1 MKSKI
6 YAILSL
12 LLIVIVGAGSEQTSY
27 AQKRDGKRDRNQ
39 DTASRI
45 LTVSQLKSG
54 VAPDGRGRLWAV
66 VVGVSSYKNLQPNEQ
81 LRFAHRDA
89 EQLAEFLR
97 SPAGGGFPASQIKVL
112 LNQDATIAAIRTAL
126 GSWLARSAEKDDV
139 VYIFFAGH
147 GVVEDNDAYLMA
159 HDSDP
164 QNLYATSL
172 SVAELNTIFTERVQA
187 RVKVLITDAC
197 HAGKLGLASRGAA
210 ETALINRYLDEVGK
224 SGAGTLRLLASRENE
239 LSYENERWGGG
250 HGVFTHFLL
259 EGLRGQADRDRDGVV
274 RASEILEYLS
284 EVVPNETTA
293 KQHPRAA
300 GNLDARLP
308 LAVLNNGAA
317 TNTTANSGRGQAT
330 LEIRGPAGSEV
341 YLDATFRGRIRP
353 NGVLLVEGLNSGIHK
368 LSVDAPGAPT
378 HEQNIALNTA
388 QTVLDLQTA
397 LPANATS
404 KSSPLVAQIRQALKS
419 GQILEPNGA
428 WTLYQQLLRAAP
440 AEPQRQLLEIDLRA
454 ALEEIGQRATNNYV
468 RTSATPLTPVEL
480 RRASDAYVALK
491 TLAPNDGSIEAKRLF
506 AAGRVALADGKPQ
519 EALTLLQQSL
529 SKDGKT
535 ACPYNALGAAYE
547 QANQSEK
554 AAEFF
559 NRAATLAPGWS
570 LPRYRLGLQDYARGR
585 LEAAERDFQ
594 AAAKLDPDLLTA
606 RWWLAHIARRQ
617 GQLTE
622 AEREI
627 TELLR
632 LKPDYAPAR
641 MELGLIYEAGREYG
655 KASKAL
661 EAYLKM
667 PQNNNSPINIVKN

>member
-1 MKSKI
+1 MKSKFN
-6 YAILSL
+6 AILSV
-12 LLIVIVGAGSEQTSY
+12 LLILTIGAALVQTSF
-27 AQKRDGKRDRNQ
+27 AQRRDRKQ
-39 DTASRI
+39 DRKEEAESRI
-45 LTVSQLKSG
+45 LTVSQVKSG
-54 VAPDGRGRLWAV
+54 VAPDGRGKLWAV
-66 VVGVSSYKNLQPNEQ
+66 VIGVSSYKNLQPNEQ

-97 SPAGGGFPASQIKVL
+97 SPAGGGFPSSQIKVL

-139 VYIFFAGH
+139 IYIFFAGH
-147 GVVEDNDAYLMA
+147 GVVEDNDAYLMD

-172 SVAELNTIFTERVQA
+172 SVAELNSIFTERVQA

-197 HAGKLGLASRGAA
+197 HAGKIGLASRGTA

-259 EGLRGQADRDRDGVV
+259 EGLRGQADRDHDGVV

-308 LAVLNNGAA
+308 LAVLNNGVIS
-317 TNTTANSGRGQAT
+317 NTTVNAGRAPVA
-330 LEIRGPAGSEV
+330 LEVRGPAGSEV
-341 YLDATFRGRIRP
+341 YIDATFRGRIRP
-353 NGVLLVEGLNSGIHK
+353 NGILLVEGLSSGTHK

-378 HEQNIALNTA
+378 HEQNVALNAA

-397 LPANATS
+397 LPANAAS
-404 KSSPLVAQIRQALKS
+404 KSSPLVAQIRQALKA
-419 GQILEPNGA
+419 GQLLEPNGA
-428 WTLYQQLLRAAP
+428 WALYQQLVRTAP
-440 AEPQRQLLEIDLRA
+440 AEPQRKALELELRS
-454 ALEEIGQRATNNYV
+454 ALEETGQQATNNYV
-468 RTSATPLTPVEL
+468 RTSAAPYTPAQL
-480 RRASDAYVALK
+480 RRAYEAYAALK
-491 TLAPNDGSIEAKRLF
+491 TLAPNDAGVEAKWLF

-519 EALTLLQQSL
+519 EALTLLQQSM

-547 QANQSEK
+547 QADQPDK

-585 LEAAERDFQ
+585 LEAAARDFQ
-594 AAAKLDPDLLTA
+594 AAAKFDPDFLTA
-606 RWWLAHIARRQ
+606 RWWLAHITRRQ
-617 GQLTE
+617 GQLSE

-632 LKPDYAPAR
+632 LKPDYAPAQ

-661 EAYLKM
+661 DKYLKM
-667 PQNNNSPINIVKN
+667 PQSSNLPVKN